1 MAACEDVGLSWGEI
15 TITEIVLSRTA
26 KAITVAPF
34 TQRAESTSG
43 ADWIWWWLDDSAA
56 YGMLVQAKRLKV
68 RAGKWHFGFEYPRGT
83 GAQRLSLMSTAAAL
97 DLVPVY
103 AIYLG
108 TGDYRGWESC
118 PDGHTSGRCVSCIK
132 RTLSLMPAIL
142 ARDTYI
148 RSAAVTYGCSVA
160 LEDAGTSGDT
170 RGSVIPT
177 LLPHLAPELYDFLM
191 TKQSGVLGVSRAMID
206 RVLNARAGQ
215 FGAVAAPVETVS
227 NGGHDVL
234 GRVFRDVP
242 ADTGHWGFP
251 YFSQI
256 LDPLKYVPPEY
267 VLALES
273 GAAGADDVAPVLP
286 EGTGGIVVVRMA
298 RNPHQRGRR
307 R

>member
-1 MAACEDVGLSWGEI
+1 MAACEEVGLRWGET

-26 KAITVAPF
+26 KVITVAPF

-43 ADWIWWWLDDSAA
+43 ADWIWWWLDDTAA
-56 YGMLVQAKRLKV
+56 YGMLVQAKRLTV
-68 RAGKWHFGFEYPRGT
+68 TAGKWHFDFEYPRGT
-83 GAQRLSLMSTAAAL
+83 GDQRSSLMSTAAAL

-108 TGDYRGWESC
+108 TADYRGWEPC
-118 PDGHTSGRCVSCIK
+118 PDGHTPERCVSCIK

-142 ARDTYI
+142 ARDMYTRTAAATY
-148 RSAAVTYGCSVA
+148 SCSIA
-160 LEDAGTSGDT
+160 LEDAQTSGDT
-170 RGSVIPT
+170 RGPVIPT

-206 RVLNARAGQ
+206 RVLNARTGQ
-215 FGAVAAPVETVS
+215 FSAVATPVETVP
-227 NGGHDVL
+227 NGGHDLL
-234 GRVFRDVP
+234 GRVFPDVP

-251 YFSQI
+251 YFNQI
-256 LDPLKYVPPEY
+256 LDPLKHVPPDY

-273 GAAGADDVAPVLP
+273 GAAGAGDLASVLP

-298 RNPHQRGRR
+298 RNPR
-307 R
+307 